1 MKRCVLVAIVALIL
15 ALQIFMRLPMLDD
28 IFCDPDVAGVAYS
41 AQELQRNGAL
51 YSGTVETKP
60 PGAYI
65 LFAAIFEIFGRDM
78 RFVHAASVMLHA
90 AIVFCLFLLGRAM
103 LGNIAGI
110 FAAFF
115 YAIYSVSDGVN
126 GWCPNFESWPLLP
139 IALGFFI
146 LWRHRENPRWFLPV
160 LAGLCLGSAIIF
172 KQTIAIF
179 GPAALPLLW
188 FNRPDAR
195 KVKALLTDAGLA
207 AAGATIPIALASILM
222 WSIGEFGAMIEALN
236 PAVVAG
242 YMSSEGIGHAL
253 RALSEN
259 GCFFIVANIF
269 LFLVIAIWLVI
280 LGWENRRGRRD
291 EAELRALVFCVFWF
305 AGALAAF
312 AAGTK
317 FFRHYFI
324 LLMPPLAL
332 MAGFAARRFIIMM
345 EKSRVRVA
353 VLALVLV
360 TASVGDMRME
370 VGIAA
375 KYFKD
380 RFVYGHSH
388 WDEDLEFGYRV
399 ASFVRFADWSRIMKE
414 VGECVARKTRGDD
427 PIYVWDYEPGIYWYA
442 NRRAPTRHFMYFN
455 VATQLPEGA
464 GRWHADV
471 TGQVQAHRLRLMRDL
486 HANPPAWIITL
497 SGREQQTWWDLDK
510 NSAPM
515 FPELANFT
523 GAAYALDPDCSNY
536 YINAL
541 MRK

>member
-1 MKRCVLVAIVALIL
+1 M
-15 ALQIFMRLPMLDD
+15 P
-28 IFCDPDVAGVAYS
+28 
-41 AQELQRNGAL
+41 
-51 YSGTVETKP
+51 
-60 PGAYI
+60 
-65 LFAAIFEIFGRDM
+65 
-78 RFVHAASVMLHA
+78 
-90 AIVFCLFLLGRAM
+90 VF
-103 LGNIAGI
+103 
-110 FAAFF
+110 
-115 YAIYSVSDGVN
+115 
-126 GWCPNFESWPLLP
+126 
-139 IALGFFI
+139 
-146 LWRHRENPRWFLPV
+146 
-160 LAGLCLGSAIIF
+160 AGLCFGSAIIF

-195 KVKALLTDAGLA
+195 KGKAFLTDAGLA
-207 AAGATIPIALASILM
+207 VAGATIPIALASILM
-222 WSIGEFGAMIEALN
+222 WNIGEFGAMIEALN
-236 PAVVAG
+236 PASVAG
-242 YMSSEGIGHAL
+242 YMSSEGIGGAL
-253 RALSEN
+253 RVLRDN
-259 GCFFIVANIF
+259 GFFFIIANAF

-280 LGWENRRGRRD
+280 LVWENHCGRRD
-291 EAELRALVFCVFWF
+291 EAELRALVFSAFWF

-332 MAGFAARRFIIMM
+332 IAGFAARRFVIML

-360 TASVGDMRME
+360 LASVGDMRME

-388 WDEDLEFGYRV
+388 WDEDIEFGYRV

-414 VGECVARKTRGDD
+414 VGNCVAAKTRGDD

-442 NRRAPTRHFMYFN
+442 DRRAPTRHFMYFN

-464 GRWHADV
+464 GRWHAEV
-471 TGQVQAHRLRLMRDL
+471 TGQVQAHRRRLMSDL

-497 SGREQQTWWDLDK
+497 SGRQQQTWWDLDK
-510 NSAPM
+510 KSAPM
-515 FPELANFT
+515 FPELVDFT
-523 GAAYALDPDCSNY
+523 ETAYALDPDCSNY